1 MSTLNCLHKL
11 LGQQCLRSLSAE
23 SDLINE
29 NRPLA
34 HPNCLALV
42 CMSSLVYANYHPL
55 ESCSVIWLC
64 CASHQC
70 QHTAH
75 SIYAGHLRAASGVCA
90 QCVCLKYLLSASVP
104 KCLHSASGVCAQY
117 VRLKYLFS
125 ASVPK
130 CLDSGS
136 GVCAQYV
143 RLKYLCSASVPK
155 CLSSASGVYAQ
166 YVRLKYLFS
175 ASVQKC
181 LRTKCLPSELNNGK
195 FKNVDI

>member
-29 NRPLA
+29 NRPLP

-42 CMSSLVYANYHPL
+42 CMYSLVYANYHPL

-75 SIYAGHLRAASGVCA
+75 GIYAGHLRSASSVCA
-90 QCVCLKYLLSASVP
+90 QCVCLNYLL
-104 KCLHSASGVCAQY
+104 
-117 VRLKYLFS
+117 S

-143 RLKYLCSASVPK
+143 RLKYLCSASVQN
-155 CLSSASGVYAQ
+155 CQCSLSCVCAQ
-166 YVRLKYLFS
+166 YVR
-175 ASVQKC
+175 
-181 LRTKCLPSELNNGK
+181 
-195 FKNVDI
+195 